1 MAKGDTE
8 KDRFDEKLKN
18 REMAQKFDDQGDQE
32 SARKHYTRSLVLR
45 QRMVDLFM
53 DILKEIEV
61 EFIVAPY
68 EADA

>member
-18 REMAQKFDDQGDQE
+18 REMAQKFDDEGDQE